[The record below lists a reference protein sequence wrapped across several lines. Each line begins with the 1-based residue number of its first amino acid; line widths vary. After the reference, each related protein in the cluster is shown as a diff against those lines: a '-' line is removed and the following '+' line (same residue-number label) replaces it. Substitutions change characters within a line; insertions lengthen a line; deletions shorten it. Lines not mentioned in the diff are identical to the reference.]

1 MGKLPNLVPI
11 SDLRQ
16 DAAKVLKQVRES
28 QEPLI
33 ITQRGRAAAVMLSVE
48 SFERSERDK
57 EILRL
62 LARGEREIAAGKGYD
77 LDTMRAETRAL
88 AEPDRLLVEE
98 LKRRLQ
104 EVAGDRLQAVIAYGS
119 RVWGHPTPESDLD
132 VAAIIRDLTPEME
145 EALQEAAYQVMWDH
159 DFYPLIS
166 LKVFDADSFSS
177 FQERGFSFY
186 CKVAQEGIRV

>member
-1 MGKLPNLVPI
+1 
-11 SDLRQ
+11 
-16 DAAKVLKQVRES
+16 LK
-28 QEPLI
+28 
-33 ITQRGRAAAVMLSVE
+33 G
-48 SFERSERDK
+48 
-57 EILRL
+57 
-62 LARGEREIAAGKGYD
+62 
-77 LDTMRAETRAL
+77 
-88 AEPDRLLVEE
+88 
-98 LKRRLQ
+98 RLQ

-186 CKVAQEGIRV
+186 RKVAQEGIRV